1 MKYKVLLLFQ
11 LVCFFVFNQEN
22 ANLIESRDGKKYQT
36 VNIGSQKWMAENLN
50 VSTFRNG
57 DPIPE
62 VKTTED
68 WKKAGLKKQ
77 PAWCFYN
84 NDPKN
89 EAKYGRLYNWYAIND
104 PRGLAPEGWRIT
116 TDSDWSQLISFY
128 GGDKIANKKLK
139 SRSNWIGGRAGTNES
154 GLSINPG
161 GLRFDSGDFGFI
173 QEYGIYWSA
182 TAKDETT
189 AFYRYFDYPEGN
201 ISKFAHDKN
210 HGFSVRCIKGEKEVK
225 EEKGVTQ
232 IYVPKS
238 NYNYYLDE
246 KVTNPNV
253 KITRENFNS
262 DIMNKVLLRKFN
274 EFRRS
279 RGLDTLVYSQVVFDS
294 LSYPNCKEVAESGR
308 FYHPSINEK
317 WKHRILREMIVS
329 EAKSTIG
336 GEVKRHSSGLPWID
350 TWENA
355 FRSLSSFTNYND
367 IAKLAIESW
376 ENSSGH
382 KRVQNMAFTSGNLPG
397 LFSCH
402 SIYGANQYIYI
413 YINFVKIHR
422 DE

>member
-1 MKYKVLLLFQ
+1 MKYIAFLLFQ
-11 LVCFFVFNQEN
+11 MVCFFVFNQEN
-22 ANLIESRDGKKYQT
+22 GKKYQT
-36 VNIGSQKWMAENLN
+36 IIIGSEKWMAENLN

-68 WKKAGLKKQ
+68 WKKAGFKKQ
-77 PAWCFYN
+77 PAWCYYN
-84 NDPKN
+84 NDPNN
-89 EAKYGRLYNWYAIND
+89 EAKYGKLYNWYAIND

-139 SRSNWIGGRAGTNES
+139 SKSNWIGGRAGTNES
-154 GLSINPG
+154 GLSITPG

-182 TAKDETT
+182 TAKDVTT

-210 HGFSVRCIKGEKEVK
+210 HGFSVRCIKGDKEVK
-225 EEKGVTQ
+225 EVNQ

-308 FYHPSINEK
+308 FYHPSISER

-329 EAKSTIG
+329 EAELRIG
-336 GEVKRHSSGLPWID
+336 GEVKRHSSGLPWLD

-355 FRSLSSFTNYND
+355 FRCLSSFTNYND

-376 ENSSGH
+376 ENSKSH

-413 YINFVKIHR
+413 YINFVKTHR
-422 DE
+422 D